1 MRNIFAACLRW
12 WGALSKFAHGKQIN
26 KNKNNTESNL
36 LPNLRPSQM
45 ISAQLSLSSSLNLR
59 RRKRQMLRVLKEY
72 SLLDASLHG
81 SSNWLNYF
89 MACAPIPST
98 DWRKWLDR
106 PRPFVGQY
114 CQCRSRWRRRRQV
127 QLLTVIKHLTRT
139 SSACCIVYS
148 YILCCFNDSLAL
160 VCQHTP
166 QL

>member
-45 ISAQLSLSSSLNLR
+45 ISAQLSLSSILNLR

-98 DWRKWLDR
+98 DWRKWLG
-106 PRPFVGQY
+106 PPTPL
-114 CQCRSRWRRRRQV
+114 CRAILPVSV
-127 QLLTVIKHLTRT
+127 TLTMTTT
-139 SSACCIVYS
+139 SATADCHKALDSHFLCMLYIVV
-148 YILCCFNDSLAL
+148 YILCCFNDSLLL